1 MLCGGILAPLNS
13 KGFALASSLR
23 LGETLKDQVAEG
35 REQHTKFQL
44 INLLIRYANE
54 ALRLMCESAFSRRT
68 ERRGSQEATV

>member
-35 REQHTKFQL
+35 REQHPKFHL